1 MHRLISDPIKFKEG
15 SDMQTIWKMLLLT
28 GIALS
33 VMVSGAWAEDYP
45 KMTLRYANYIPE
57 KAPNSKVDIFVAEE
71 LTKRTNGRVKVTV
84 YHGETLGKST
94 EMIDL
99 VGGGAVDFGN
109 FSHGY
114 SFARLPMNAFFN
126 TPMIYKDHIM
136 AAKMSKL
143 GYQTQKKVQQDM
155 QKNNLHPFLFSAIN
169 EYRLIS
175 KKPIRTLADFRGLRV
190 RTFGAVNPKMFKAL
204 GAVPVSM
211 VATDAYDGLKRGTLD
226 AVYLTWTG
234 FYVYKFYE
242 VAEYISDVNFGAN
255 GGYLTYVNLDLW
267 NSWPQN
273 LKTLFNQITLE
284 AEQLSN
290 KLVGEFDRKALELMI
305 AAGAELV
312 HFEEQE
318 QLEKAMPDTIEL
330 VAERVAA
337 VGKQYEEPARKYAE
351 FLRTELAR

>member
-1 MHRLISDPIKFKEG
+1 
-15 SDMQTIWKMLLLT
+15 MQTIWKALLLT

-33 VMVSGAWAEDYP
+33 LVVSAARAEDYP
-45 KMTLRYANYIPE
+45 KMKLRYVNFLPA
-57 KAPNSKVDIFVAEE
+57 KAPNSKVDIFVANEI
-71 LTKRTNGRVKVTV
+71 TRRTHGRVQVEI

-99 VGGGAVDFGN
+99 VGGGAVDIGN
-109 FSHGY
+109 IPHGY

-126 TPMIYKDHIM
+126 TPMIYKGVVI

-143 GYQTQKKVQQDM
+143 GYQTQEKVRQDM
-155 QKNNLHPFLFSAIN
+155 QQNNLHPFIFRALN

-175 KKPIRTLADFRGLRV
+175 KKPIRTLADFKGLKV
-190 RTFGAVNPKMFKAL
+190 RTFGAVNPKLFQAL

-211 VATDAYDGLKRGTLD
+211 PHTDAYEGLKRGTLD
-226 AVYLTWTG
+226 SVYLTWTG
-234 FYVYKFYE
+234 FYVLKLFE
-242 VAEYISDVNFGAN
+242 VAKYISDVNFGAN

-290 KLVGEFDRKALELMI
+290 KVVGEFDQNALALMI
-305 AAGAELV
+305 AAGAEFV

-318 QLEKAMPDTIEL
+318 QLENAVPDTIKL
-330 VAERVAA
+330 VEERVAR

-351 FLRTELAR
+351 FLRAEFTQ

>member
-1 MHRLISDPIKFKEG
+1 
-15 SDMQTIWKMLLLT
+15 MLLLI

-33 VMVSGAWAEDYP
+33 VMLSEAWAEDYP
-45 KMTLRYANYIPE
+45 KIKLRYANFIPE

-71 LTKRTNGRVKVTV
+71 LTKRTNGRVQVAI
-84 YHGETLGKST
+84 YHGGTLGKSI

-99 VGGGAVDFGN
+99 VGGGAVDIGN
-109 FSHGY
+109 FAHGF

-126 TPMIYKDHIM
+126 APMIYKDHVM
-136 AAKMSKL
+136 AAKMSQL
-143 GYQTQKKVQQDM
+143 GYRTQRKVLEDM
-155 QKNNLHPFLFSAIN
+155 QKNNLHPFLFRALN

-175 KKPIRTLADFRGLRV
+175 KKPIRTLADFKGLRV

-211 VATDAYDGLKRGTLD
+211 THTDAYAGLQRGTLD

-234 FYVYKFYE
+234 FYVFKLFE
-242 VAEYISDVNFGAN
+242 VAKYISDVNFGAI
-255 GGYLTYVNLDLW
+255 GGYLNYVNLDLW
-267 NSWPQN
+267 NSWPLN
-273 LKTLFNQITLE
+273 LKKLFNQITLE

-290 KLVGEFDRKALELMI
+290 KVIGEFDRKALDLMI

-318 QLEKAMPDTIEL
+318 QLEKAVPDTIEL
-330 VAERVAA
+330 VADRVAN
-337 VGKQYEEPARKYAE
+337 VGKQYDEPARKYAE

>member
-1 MHRLISDPIKFKEG
+1 
-15 SDMQTIWKMLLLT
+15 MQTLWNMLVLI

-33 VMVSGAWAEDYP
+33 LMVSGAWAEDFP
-45 KMTLRYANYIPE
+45 KMELRYANYIPE

-71 LTKRTNGRVKVTV
+71 LTKRTNGRVRVTI
-84 YHGETLGKST
+84 YHGQTLGKST

-99 VGGGAVDFGN
+99 VGGGAVDIGN
-109 FSHGY
+109 FAHGF
-114 SFARLPMNAFFN
+114 SFARLPMNGFFN

-136 AAKMSKL
+136 AAKMSKI

-155 QKNNLHPFLFSAIN
+155 RNNNLHPFLFRALN

-175 KKPIRTLADFRGLRV
+175 KKPIRTVADFKGLRV

-211 VATDAYDGLKRGTLD
+211 LHTEAYEGLQRGTLD

-234 FYVYKFYE
+234 LYVFKLFE
-242 VAEYISDVNFGAN
+242 VAKYISDVNFGAI
-255 GGYLTYVNLDLW
+255 GGYLSYVNLDLW

-273 LKTLFNQITLE
+273 LQTLLNQITLE

-337 VGKQYEEPARKYAE
+337 VGKQYEEPARQYAE

>member
-1 MHRLISDPIKFKEG
+1 
-15 SDMQTIWKMLLLT
+15 MQTICKMLLLI
-28 GIALS
+28 GITLS
-33 VMVSGAWAEDYP
+33 LAVLEGWAEDYP
-45 KMTLRYANYIPE
+45 KMKLRYANFVPE
-57 KAPNSKVDIFVAEE
+57 KAPHSKVDIFVANE
-71 LTKRTNGRVKVTV
+71 LTSRTNGRVQVTI
-84 YHGETLGKST
+84 YHGGTLGQST

-109 FSHGY
+109 FSHGF

-126 TPMIYKDHIM
+126 TPMIYKDCVI

-143 GYQTQKKVQQDM
+143 GYQTQKKVREDM
-155 QKNNLHPFLFSAIN
+155 QKNNLHPFLFRALN

-175 KKPIRTLADFRGLRV
+175 KKPIRTIADFKGLRV

-211 VATDAYDGLKRGTLD
+211 PHTDAYEGLKRGALD
-226 AVYLTWTG
+226 AVYLTWNG
-234 FYVYKFYE
+234 FYVFKLFE
-242 VAEYISDVNFGAN
+242 VAKYISDVNFGAN

-290 KLVGEFDRKALELMI
+290 KVVREFDKKALKLMI

-318 QLEKAMPDTIEL
+318 QLEKAVPDTIKL
-330 VAERVAA
+330 VADRVAN

-351 FLRTELAR
+351 FLRTELTR

>member
-1 MHRLISDPIKFKEG
+1 
-15 SDMQTIWKMLLLT
+15 
-28 GIALS
+28 
-33 VMVSGAWAEDYP
+33 MVSEAWAEHYP
-45 KMTLRYANYIPE
+45 KIKLRYANYIPE

-71 LTKRTNGRVKVTV
+71 LTKRTNGRVQVAI
-84 YHGETLGKST
+84 YHGGTLGKSI

-99 VGGGAVDFGN
+99 VGGGAVDIGN
-109 FSHGY
+109 FAHGF

-126 TPMIYKDHIM
+126 TPMIYKDHVM

-143 GYQTQKKVQQDM
+143 GYRTQRKVREDM
-155 QKNNLHPFLFSAIN
+155 QKNNLCPFLFRAIN

-175 KKPIRTLADFRGLRV
+175 KKPMRTVSDFKGLKV

-204 GAVPVSM
+204 GAVPVTM
-211 VATDAYDGLKRGTLD
+211 VHTDAYEGLKRGTLD

-234 FYVYKFYE
+234 FYVFKLFE
-242 VAEYISDVNFGAN
+242 VAKYISDVNFGAI

-284 AEQLSN
+284 AELLSN
-290 KLVGEFDRKALELMI
+290 KVVGEFDRKALNLMT
-305 AAGAELV
+305 AAGAVLV

-318 QLEKAMPDTIEL
+318 QLEKAVPDTIKL
-330 VAERVAA
+330 VADRVAN

-351 FLRTELAR
+351 FLRTELTR

>member
-1 MHRLISDPIKFKEG
+1 
-15 SDMQTIWKMLLLT
+15 LT
-28 GIALS
+28 A
-33 VMVSGAWAEDYP
+33 VAVSEAWAEDYP
-45 KMTLRYANYIPE
+45 RMKLRYANYLPE
-57 KAPNSKVDIFVAEE
+57 KAPNSKVDIFVANE
-71 LTKRTNGRVKVTV
+71 LTRRTNGRVQVKI

-126 TPMIYKDHIM
+126 TPMIYKDHVI

-143 GYQTQKKVQQDM
+143 GYQTQKKVQEDM
-155 QKNNLHPFLFSAIN
+155 KKNNLHPFLFRALN

-175 KKPIRTLADFRGLRV
+175 KKPIRTLADLKGLKV

-204 GAVPVSM
+204 GAVPVTM
-211 VATDAYDGLKRGTLD
+211 VATDAYEGLKRGTVD

-234 FYVYKFYE
+234 FYVFRFFE
-242 VAEYISDVNFGAN
+242 VAKYISDVNFGAN

-273 LKTLFNQITLE
+273 LRTLFNQITLE
-284 AEQLSN
+284 GEQLSN
-290 KLVGEFDRKALELMI
+290 KVVGEFDRKALELMI

-318 QLEKAMPDTIEL
+318 QLQKAVPDTIKL
-330 VAERVAA
+330 VEEMVIK
-337 VGKQYEEPARKYAE
+337 VGRQYEEPARKYAE
-351 FLRTELAR
+351 FLRTELTQ

>member
-1 MHRLISDPIKFKEG
+1 
-15 SDMQTIWKMLLLT
+15 MQKIWRVLLFV
-28 GIALS
+28 GIFFS
-33 VMVSGAWAEDYP
+33 VVVSEARAEDYP
-45 KMTLRYANYIPE
+45 KMKLRYANYLPE
-57 KAPNSKVDIFVAEE
+57 KAPNSKVDIFVANE
-71 LTKRTNGRVKVTV
+71 LTRRTNDRVQVKI

-126 TPMIYKDHIM
+126 TPMIYKNHVS
-136 AAKMSKL
+136 ATKMSKL
-143 GYQTQKKVQQDM
+143 GYLTQKKVQEDM
-155 QKNNLHPFLFSAIN
+155 QNNNLHPFLFRALN

-175 KKPIRTLADFRGLRV
+175 KKPIRNLADFKGLKV

-204 GAVPVSM
+204 GAVPVTM
-211 VATDAYDGLKRGTLD
+211 VATDAYEGLKRGTID

-234 FYVYKFYE
+234 FYVFKFFE
-242 VAEYISDVNFGAN
+242 VAKYISDVNFGAN

-267 NSWPQN
+267 NSWPQS

-284 AEQLSN
+284 GEQLSN
-290 KLVGEFDRKALELMI
+290 KVVGEFDRKALALMI
-305 AAGAELV
+305 AGGAELV

-318 QLEKAMPDTIEL
+318 KLQKAVPDTIKL
-330 VAERVAA
+330 VEEKVAK
-337 VGKQYEEPARKYAE
+337 VGKQYEAPARKYAE
-351 FLRTELAR
+351 FLRKELAQ

>member
-1 MHRLISDPIKFKEG
+1 
-15 SDMQTIWKMLLLT
+15 MQKIWKVLLFV
-28 GIALS
+28 GIFFL
-33 VMVSGAWAEDYP
+33 VVVSEARAEDYP
-45 KMTLRYANYIPE
+45 KMKLRYANYLPE
-57 KAPNSKVDIFVAEE
+57 KAPNSKVDIFVANE
-71 LTKRTNGRVKVTV
+71 LTRRTNDRVQVKI

-126 TPMIYKDHIM
+126 TPMIYKNHVI

-143 GYQTQKKVQQDM
+143 GYLTQKKVQEDM
-155 QKNNLHPFLFSAIN
+155 QNNNLHPFLFRALN

-175 KKPIRTLADFRGLRV
+175 KKPIRNLTDFKGLKV

-204 GAVPVSM
+204 GAVPVTM
-211 VATDAYDGLKRGTLD
+211 VATDAYEGLKRGTID

-234 FYVYKFYE
+234 FYVFKFFE
-242 VAEYISDVNFGAN
+242 VAKYISDVNFGAN

-267 NSWPQN
+267 NSWPQS

-284 AEQLSN
+284 GEQLSN
-290 KLVGEFDRKALELMI
+290 KVVGEFDRKALALMI
-305 AAGAELV
+305 AGGAELV

-318 QLEKAMPDTIEL
+318 KLQKAVPDTIKL
-330 VAERVAA
+330 VEEKVAK
-337 VGKQYEEPARKYAE
+337 VGKQYEAPARKYAE
-351 FLRTELAR
+351 FLRKELAQ

>member
-1 MHRLISDPIKFKEG
+1 
-15 SDMQTIWKMLLLT
+15 MQKIWKVLLFV
-28 GIALS
+28 GIFFS
-33 VMVSGAWAEDYP
+33 VVVSEARAEDYP
-45 KMTLRYANYIPE
+45 KMKLRYANYLPE
-57 KAPNSKVDIFVAEE
+57 KAPNSKVDIFVANE
-71 LTKRTNGRVKVTV
+71 LTRRTHDRVQVKI

-126 TPMIYKDHIM
+126 TPMIYKNHVS
-136 AAKMSKL
+136 ATKMSKL
-143 GYQTQKKVQQDM
+143 GYLTQKKVQEDM
-155 QKNNLHPFLFSAIN
+155 QNNNLHPFLFRALN

-175 KKPIRTLADFRGLRV
+175 KKPIRNLADFKGLKV

-204 GAVPVSM
+204 GAVPVTM
-211 VATDAYDGLKRGTLD
+211 VATDAYEGLKRGTID

-234 FYVYKFYE
+234 FYVFKFFE
-242 VAEYISDVNFGAN
+242 VAKYISDVNFGAN

-267 NSWPQN
+267 NSWPQS

-284 AEQLSN
+284 GEQLSN
-290 KLVGEFDRKALELMI
+290 KVVGEFDRKALALMI
-305 AAGAELV
+305 AGGAELV

-318 QLEKAMPDTIEL
+318 KLQKAVPDTIKL
-330 VAERVAA
+330 VEEKVAK
-337 VGKQYEEPARKYAE
+337 VGKQYEAPARKYAE
-351 FLRTELAR
+351 FLRKELAQ

>member
-1 MHRLISDPIKFKEG
+1 
-15 SDMQTIWKMLLLT
+15 MQTIWKMLLLL
-28 GIALS
+28 GIAMS
-33 VMVSGAWAEDYP
+33 VMVSEAWAEDYP
-45 KMTLRYANYIPE
+45 KMKLRYANYLPE
-57 KAPNSKVDIFVAEE
+57 KLPNSKVDIFVAKE
-71 LTKRTNGRVKVTV
+71 LTKRTNGRVQVTIF
-84 YHGETLGKST
+84 HGGTLGKST
-94 EMIDL
+94 EIIDL
-99 VGGGAVDFGN
+99 VGGGAVEFGN
-109 FSHGY
+109 FAHGF

-155 QKNNLHPFLFSAIN
+155 QKNNLHPFLFRALN

-175 KKPIRTLADFRGLRV
+175 KRPIRTLADFKGLKV

-211 VATDAYDGLKRGTLD
+211 AHTEAYEGLQRGMLD

-234 FYVYKFYE
+234 FYAFKLFE
-242 VAEYISDVNFGAN
+242 VAKYISDVNFGAI
-255 GGYLTYVNLDLW
+255 GGYLNYVNLDLW

-273 LKTLFNQITLE
+273 LKTLFNQIALE

-290 KLVGEFDRKALELMI
+290 KVIGEFDRKALDLMI

-312 HFEEQE
+312 HFEEQG

-330 VAERVAA
+330 VADRIAI

-351 FLRTELAR
+351 FLRTELTR

>member
-1 MHRLISDPIKFKEG
+1 
-15 SDMQTIWKMLLLT
+15 MQTIWKMLLLI

-33 VMVSGAWAEDYP
+33 VMVSGAWAADYP
-45 KMTLRYANYIPE
+45 KMELRYANFIPK

-71 LTKRTNGRVKVTV
+71 LTKRTNGRVQVAI
-84 YHGETLGKST
+84 YHGGTLGKSI

-99 VGGGAVDFGN
+99 VGGGAVDIGN
-109 FSHGY
+109 FAHGF

-126 TPMIYKDHIM
+126 TPMIYKDHVM
-136 AAKMSKL
+136 AAKMSQL
-143 GYQTQKKVQQDM
+143 GYRTQRKVLEDM
-155 QKNNLHPFLFSAIN
+155 QKNNLHPFLFRALN

-175 KKPIRTLADFRGLRV
+175 KRPIRTVSDFKGLKV

-211 VATDAYDGLKRGTLD
+211 THTDAYEGLQRGTLD

-234 FYVYKFYE
+234 FYVFKLFE
-242 VAEYISDVNFGAN
+242 VAKYISDVNFGAI
-255 GGYLTYVNLDLW
+255 GGYLNYVNLDLW

-273 LKTLFNQITLE
+273 LKNLFNQITLE

-290 KLVGEFDRKALELMI
+290 RVVGEFDRKALNLMT
-305 AAGAELV
+305 AAGAVLV

-318 QLEKAMPDTIEL
+318 QLEKAVPDTIKL
-330 VAERVAA
+330 VADRVAN

-351 FLRTELAR
+351 FLRTELTR